1 MKILVLS
8 DSHKDIPSLRIALT
22 SNSDAGAVIFLGDGV
37 DDLDKFEDLLK
48 NKLRI
53 AVKGNCDSFFSPYP
67 LKTVEKLQ
75 DTYIYCTHGHSE
87 HVKYGLEELRERAS
101 QAGAKIAL
109 FGHTH
114 IPYTDYKD
122 GLYLLN
128 PGSVRQ
134 NSCGI
139 IEISE
144 KGILCYTKPIVP
156 KN

>member
-1 MKILVLS
+1 MKILALS
-8 DSHKDIPSLRIALT
+8 DSHKDIPSLKIAIT
-22 SNSDAGAVIFLGDGV
+22 SNSDADAVIFLGDGV
-37 DDLDKFEDLLK
+37 DDLENFKELLQSK
-48 NKLRI
+48 IFI
-53 AVKGNCDSFFSPYP
+53 AVKGNCDSFFSSYP

-87 HVKYGLEELRERAS
+87 HVKYGLEELRTKAA

-114 IPYTDYKD
+114 IPYTDYRN

-139 IEISE
+139 IEISD

-156 KN
+156 EA

>member
-1 MKILVLS
+1 MKILALS
-8 DSHKDIPSLRIALT
+8 DSHKDIPSLRIAIT
-22 SNSDAGAVIFLGDGV
+22 SNSDADAVIFLGDGV
-37 DDLDKFEDLLK
+37 DDLENFKELLQSK
-48 NKLRI
+48 ILI
-53 AVKGNCDSFFSPYP
+53 AVKGNCDSFFSSYP

-87 HVKYGLEELRERAS
+87 HVKYGLEELITKAA

-114 IPYTDYKD
+114 IPYTDYRN

-139 IEISE
+139 IEISD
-144 KGILCYTKPIVP
+144 KGILCYTKPIVSET
-156 KN
+156 